1 MIMNNSNLNIMVGQ
15 AIDSLPIAEKMKV
28 RNKVIVATKISRS
41 LREKGLTQKDFARQ
55 LGKSTSEVSDILSG
69 DRNLTIETMTDI
81 ERVLGVELINKA
93 ERVAM
98 A

>member
-1 MIMNNSNLNIMVGQ
+1 MVGQ
-15 AIDSLPIAEKMKV
+15 TIDSLPVAEKMKT

-41 LREKGLTQKDFARQ
+41 LREKGMTQKDFAR
-55 LGKSTSEVSDILSG
+55 LMGKSTSEVSDILSG

-93 ERVAM
+93 EPVAM